1 MKITEIFQS
10 IQGEGPYIG
19 HRSIFIRTFGCN
31 LGCSFGDT
39 PYSWQKGSIHYDMSI
54 HQILDMVCQ
63 ASDVT
68 HVVITGGE
76 PTIQPEL
83 NELITN
89 LKELGKIITIE
100 TNGTNM
106 ISNPQLVDKIMV
118 SPKDMASA
126 EKWLGI
132 QNAEFKFVINEKNID
147 STLQWLR
154 QKGITK
160 AYLMPMSN
168 QANDALMGS
177 VYILDKI
184 TENHDDHII
193 CPRLHLLMGLK

>member
-31 LGCSFGDT
+31 LGCSFCDT

>member
-1 MKITEIFQS
+1 
-10 IQGEGPYIG
+10 
-19 HRSIFIRTFGCN
+19 
-31 LGCSFGDT
+31 
-39 PYSWQKGSIHYDMSI
+39 
-54 HQILDMVCQ
+54 MVCQ